1 MIPEPVTPPERD
13 AGLRRQTAYDLEVT
27 LVGFLTKLFSGAR
40 LDNPTLNLSQAT
52 QPEPLVVLDP
62 DLPPVSYDPATR
74 MQTLALKQPP
84 RVVRGRV
91 PRTVTGEIALDKLPD
106 VPNIIVQAIKAKVE
120 QPSTIVTVRILF
132 STYDENPDS
141 SGYQDCLNLI
151 EAAAM
156 ALTSFGQAGID
167 QAYPIQMPIEW
178 TLVEPDCFPHFV
190 GEMTTTWEL
199 PSARPLPDD
208 VFFGIVPAEQ
218 IELRAT
224 YPGDTYPPPPLP
236 YEPPPAPAAPQLIY
250 SWPLEN
256 QDDPGQS
263 YGIMG
268 GSSPTDPMAMTS
280 TYQALVLPTGGKLA
294 SLQLW
299 VKPRGAL
306 CDMVVQLYA
315 ATGAASAMQPT
326 GPVLATSDVLPNAS
340 LVAGG
345 SMQEFVFSGAQ
356 QYDLQAGQPYAFVF
370 TYVGAYPAIG
380 EYVYLGMNWQ
390 PTPPNNVGFWQN
402 EWNVDDYGTLT
413 FYLYAT

>member
-13 AGLRRQTAYDLEVT
+13 AGLRRQTTYDLEVT

-84 RVVRGRV
+84 RVCRGRV

-208 VFFGIVPAEQ
+208 VYFGIVPAEH

-224 YPGDTYPPPPLP
+224 YPGDTYPPPPP
-236 YEPPPAPAAPQLIY
+236 AYVPPPAPQLIY
-250 SWPLEN
+250 SWPLEK
-256 QDDPGQS
+256 QDDSGNS
-263 YGIMG
+263 YGVQG
-268 GSSPTDPMAMTS
+268 AASDTDPFAMLAA
-280 TYQALVLPTGGKLA
+280 YQALVLPQGGKLTSA
-294 SLQLW
+294 KLF
-299 VKPRGAL
+299 VKAKGGL
-306 CDMVVQLYA
+306 FDTVVQLYA
-315 ATGAASAMQPT
+315 ATGAEGAMQPT
-326 GPVLATSDVLPNAS
+326 GPVLATSNVLPNAS

-345 SMQEFVFSGAQ
+345 SLQEFIFSGAN
-356 QYDLQAGQPYAFVF
+356 QYALQAEHAYAFVF
-370 TYVGAYPAIG
+370 TYAGAFPPQGEAINVGI
-380 EYVYLGMNWQ
+380 NWAQ
-390 PTPPNNVGFWQN
+390 TPPNNGGYRGQSWS
-402 EWNVDDYGTLT
+402 VDDWATWTL
-413 FYLYAT
+413 YLYAL